1 MPAAAVERVEGD
13 MAADLHEEVEKL
25 RAWLALAGNRWVDQY
40 ECWWSD
46 GGVVSA
52 TRRFVTEVQPE
63 DWSEQDVTDLL
74 YVLERSSTDYV
85 VELVTESEAM
95 ALAIAK
101 HSLARGGIA
110 SDDIAGQLGCC
121 VQRREEAETLL
132 IAFTQDKHERTRRL
146 ALSSLAKLGSTAV
159 PPLGVPARMGTNDGF
174 EAIGPKT

>member
-1 MPAAAVERVEGD
+1 MP
-13 MAADLHEEVEKL
+13 ADLHAEVEKL
-25 RAWLALAGNRWVDQY
+25 RAWLSLAGNRCVDQY

-52 TRRFVTEVQPE
+52 TRRFVTEVRPE

-74 YVLERSSTDYV
+74 YVLEQSSTAYV
-85 VELVTESEAM
+85 AELVTESEAR

-110 SDDIAGQLGCC
+110 SDDIAEQLGLC

-132 IAFTQDKHERTRRL
+132 LAFTRDKHERTRRL
-146 ALSSLAKLGSTAV
+146 AWLSLAKLRSAAV
-159 PPLGVPARMGTNDGF
+159 PPLAVSARNDGF
-174 EAIGPKT
+174 EARDPTS